1 MISEVVAK
9 WNEKSD
15 QKLWFFKY
23 LPFMSMPDSILWASA
38 LFLVQFNKPEV
49 IETGCVKGIYVAF
62 PITLTI
68 FRHLL
73 KYKSSHGPF
82 DESFLNKFGG
92 VIFSQWCHLLVILK
106 WIKMTLFVSFMFH
119 FLSSRTWVGFI
130 CWMFS
135 VQIFSK
141 SQGQSDPIFQKIKV
155 EKSWVTIFLFLRF
168 SFSNG
173 G

>member
-23 LPFMSMPDSILWASA
+23 LPLMSMPDSILWASA

-73 KYKSSHGPF
+73 KYKSSQGPF

-92 VIFSQWCHLLVILK
+92 VIFSQWCHLLVIFK

-119 FLSSRTWVGFI
+119 FFCPLELGWVLFAE
-130 CWMFS
+130 CSLCKF
-135 VQIFSK
+135 FRNL
-141 SQGQSDPIFQKIKV
+141 KV
-155 EKSWVTIFLFLRF
+155 SLIQFFKK
-168 SFSNG
+168 
-173 G
+173 

>member
-23 LPFMSMPDSILWASA
+23 LPLMSMPDSILWASA
-38 LFLVQFNKPEV
+38 LFLVQFIKPEV

-82 DESFLNKFGG
+82 DESFLSKFGG
-92 VIFSQWCHLLVILK
+92 AIFSQWCHLLVILK
-106 WIKMTLFVSFMFH
+106 WIKWH
-119 FLSSRTWVGFI
+119 FLFLFIFCPLELGWVLFAECSLCKFFEISR
-130 CWMFS
+130 S
-135 VQIFSK
+135 VWSNFSK
-141 SQGQSDPIFQKIKV
+141 N
-155 EKSWVTIFLFLRF
+155 KSWKIMSHAFPFPSIFLFEWRII
-168 SFSNG
+168 
-173 G
+173 

>member
-23 LPFMSMPDSILWASA
+23 LPLMSMPDSILWASA
-38 LFLVQFNKPEV
+38 LFLVQFIKPEV
-49 IETGCVKGIYVAF
+49 IETGCVKEIYVAF

-73 KYKSSHGPF
+73 KYKSSHGQF
-82 DESFLNKFGG
+82 DESFLSKFGG
-92 VIFSQWCHLLVILK
+92 AIFSQWCHLPVILK
-106 WIKMTLFVSFMFH
+106 WIKMTLFVSFH

-135 VQIFSK
+135 VQIFWNL
-141 SQGQSDPIFQKIKV
+141 KV
-155 EKSWVTIFLFLRF
+155 SLIQFFKK
-168 SFSNG
+168 
-173 G
+173 